1 MESLFPKGERVALG
15 FSGGVDSAYL
25 LYRGVEEKADFRA
38 YYVKTPFQPE
48 FEWNDAKRLAKE
60 LNVPLTTIF
69 LDILSDPLVT
79 ENKSDRCYYC
89 KKQIFGAIER
99 KAKEDGCTLLADGTN
114 ASDDPTDRPGM
125 VALKELSVISPL
137 RDAGLTKDEIRR
149 LSREAGLFTFDKP
162 AYACL
167 ATRIPTGETITKELL
182 YKTEKGEDFLF
193 SLGFS
198 DFRIRY
204 FRGAAK
210 LQFPKRDLPAV
221 LNRWEEIKNGLK
233 ADYDE
238 VLLDPSGR

>member
-162 AYACL
+162 ATPVLLPGSLPAKPSPKSCF
-167 ATRIPTGETITKELL
+167 TKRKKER
-182 YKTEKGEDFLF
+182 TFFFPSGFPIFGSGIFAAPPSSSFQKG
-193 SLGFS
+193 
-198 DFRIRY
+198 
-204 FRGAAK
+204 
-210 LQFPKRDLPAV
+210 DLPAV

>member
-1 MESLFPKGERVALG
+1 MKPLFPKGERIALG

-60 LNVPLTTIF
+60 LSVPLTTIF
-69 LDILSDPLVT
+69 LDILSDPLVKA
-79 ENKSDRCYYC
+79 NGKDRCYYC

-125 VALKELSVISPL
+125 VALRELSVISPL
-137 RDAGLTKDEIRR
+137 RDAGLTKNEIRR
-149 LSREAGLFTFDKP
+149 LSREAGLFAFDKP

-198 DFRIRY
+198 DFRVRY
-204 FRGAAK
+204 FRGGAK
-210 LQFPKRDLPAV
+210 LQFPKKDIPTV
-221 LNRWEEIKNGLK
+221 LDRWDEIKNGLK